1 MKKYFMS
8 VAALAG
14 MMSLAACS
22 SDDIV
27 SPADND
33 VQTIKI
39 AVASTGDKSTRSRD
53 LNSEEPGQNIESVA
67 VVIRNKATNAV
78 VYQKV
83 IPNWN
88 TDKVSSIYTDNG
100 HGRECTLKLEGADR
114 LNAGEYT
121 ITAVGYTAA
130 DFKDN
135 TNTIESA
142 TKGKVVAGNF
152 TAEVAD
158 GKAAQEAFAGESSI
172 NLLENHAAINTSV
185 TLHRQVAGYYGYF
198 TSIPVEVNSKK
209 VTNVRL
215 VARSKNMKLTYGN
228 FNSSFTTTTT
238 NSDIMYVVNGS
249 EPTITKDAKFNGS
262 ADNDAYTVYN
272 IKVAEWF
279 TQGDMNN
286 DGILDEKDALTTKD
300 GKEGWTNALA
310 AKGYKTYQKGTIF
323 AGGFAVP
330 FAATADA
337 TLELQLLDE
346 TGEIL
351 KSWTVAMATAQP
363 TGKGVDGVDLT
374 VPETAQNFSFFRNH
388 MYTLGKKVDNTDK
401 PGTTTPDEPEP
412 LDKSQSMILRVN
424 DNWEVINR
432 MTIGD

>member
-39 AVASTGDKSTRSRD
+39 AVASTGDKATRGRD
-53 LNSEEPGQNIESVA
+53 LNSEEPGQKIENVA
-67 VVIRNKATNAV
+67 VVIRDKATNTV
-78 VYQKV
+78 VYQTIINDWDTKSK
-83 IPNWN
+83 P
-88 TDKVSSIYTDNG
+88 YTDNG

-142 TKGKVVAGNF
+142 TKGKVVPGNF
-152 TAEVAD
+152 TAEVPD
-158 GKAAQEAFAGESSI
+158 DKAAQEAFAGESSI

-198 TSIPVEVNSKK
+198 TSIPVEVNGKK
-209 VTNVRL
+209 VTDVRL

-228 FNSSFTTTTT
+228 FNSSFTTT
-238 NSDIMYVVNGS
+238 NKDIMYVVNGS
-249 EPTITKDAKFNGS
+249 EPATTKDAKFKGS
-262 ADNDAYTVYN
+262 ADNDAYTLYN
-272 IKVAEWF
+272 IKVGAWF
-279 TQGDMNN
+279 TKGDTNN
-286 DGILDEKDALTTKD
+286 DGILDEKDVLTKD
-300 GKEGWTNALA
+300 GEEVWINPLKS
-310 AKGYKTYQKGTIF
+310 KGYETYQKGTIF

-330 FAATADA
+330 FAAVDAA
-337 TLELQLLDE
+337 TLELQLLDVS
-346 TGEIL
+346 GEIL
-351 KSWTVAMATAQP
+351 KSWTVEMAAAQP
-363 TGKGVDGVDLT
+363 TGQDVDKVALPT
-374 VPETAQNFSFFRNH
+374 ETTQNFSFFRNH
-388 MYTLGKKVDNTDK
+388 MYTLGKKVDNTNNK
-401 PGTTTPDEPEP
+401 PGTTTPDQPEP

>member
-53 LNSEEPGQNIESVA
+53 LYSEEPAQNIENVA
-67 VVIRNKATNAV
+67 VVIRDKATNTV
-78 VYQKV
+78 VYQT
-83 IPNWN
+83 IINGWN
-88 TDKVSSIYTDNG
+88 TKSNLYTDNG

-130 DFKDN
+130 DFKEN

-142 TKGKVVAGNF
+142 TKGKIVTGNF
-152 TAEVAD
+152 TAEVPD
-158 GKAAQEAFAGESSI
+158 DKAAQEAFAGESSI

-198 TSIPVEVNSKK
+198 TSIPVEVNGKK

-215 VARSKNMKLTYGN
+215 VARSKNTKLTYGN
-228 FNSSFTTTTT
+228 FNSSFTTT

-249 EPTITKDAKFNGS
+249 EPATIKDAKFKGS

-272 IKVAEWF
+272 IKVTDWF
-279 TQGDMNN
+279 TKGDTNK
-286 DGILDEKDALTTKD
+286 DGILDEKDTN
-300 GKEGWTNALA
+300 WTNPLEP
-310 AKGYKTYQKGTIF
+310 KGYLTYQPGTIF

-330 FAATADA
+330 FAAANAA
-337 TLELQLLDE
+337 TLELQLLDAS
-346 TGEIL
+346 GEIL
-351 KSWTVAMATAQP
+351 KSWTVEMAAAQHD
-363 TGKGVDGVDLT
+363 GQGVDGVALT
-374 VPETAQNFSFFRNH
+374 VPETTQNFSFFRNH
-388 MYTLGKKVDNTDK
+388 MYTLGKKVDNTKDK

>member
-53 LNSEEPGQNIESVA
+53 LNSEEPNQNIENVA

-78 VYQKV
+78 VYQT
-83 IPNWN
+83 IINDWN
-88 TDKVSSIYTDNG
+88 TKSSIYTDNG
-100 HGRECTLKLEGADR
+100 HGREYTLKLEAAKR

-121 ITAVGYTAA
+121 ITAVGYTAD
-130 DFKDN
+130 DFKN
-135 TNTIESA
+135 NTIESA
-142 TKGKVVAGNF
+142 TTGVVAGNF

-198 TSIPVEVNSKK
+198 TSIPFEVNSKK
-209 VTNVRL
+209 VTDVRL
-215 VARSKNMKLTYGN
+215 VARSKNTKLTYGN
-228 FNSSFTTTTT
+228 FNSSFTTT

-249 EPTITKDAKFNGS
+249 EPATTKDAKFNGS
-262 ADNDAYTVYN
+262 TTANDAYTLYN
-272 IKVAEWF
+272 IKVTDWF
-279 TQGDMNN
+279 TQGDTNN
-286 DGILDEKDALTTKD
+286 DGILDEKDN
-300 GKEGWTNALA
+300 GWTNALA
-310 AKGYKTYQKGTIF
+310 TKGYLTYQPGTIF

-330 FAATADA
+330 FAATAAA
-337 TLELQLLDE
+337 TLELQLLDAS
-346 TGEIL
+346 GEIL
-351 KSWTVAMATAQP
+351 KSWTVEMATAQP
-363 TGKGVDGVDLT
+363 TGKGVDGVALT
-374 VPETAQNFSFFRNH
+374 VPETTQNFSFFRNH
-388 MYTLGKKVDNTDK
+388 MYTLGKKMDNTTT
-401 PGTTTPDEPEP
+401 PGTTPDQPEP

>member
-53 LNSEEPGQNIESVA
+53 LYSEEPAQNIENVA
-67 VVIRNKATNAV
+67 VVIRDKATNTV
-78 VYQKV
+78 VYQT
-83 IPNWN
+83 IINGWN
-88 TDKVSSIYTDNG
+88 TKSNLYTDNG
-100 HGRECTLKLEGADR
+100 HGREYTLKLEKDQR

-121 ITAVGYTAA
+121 ITAVGYTAD
-130 DFKDN
+130 DFKN
-135 TNTIESA
+135 NTIESA
-142 TKGKVVAGNF
+142 TTGVVAGNF

-198 TSIPVEVNSKK
+198 TSIPVEVNGKK

-215 VARSKNMKLTYGN
+215 VARSKNTKLTYGN
-228 FNSSFTTTTT
+228 FNSSFTTT
-238 NSDIMYVVNGS
+238 NDKIMYVVNGS
-249 EPTITKDAKFNGS
+249 EPATIKDAKFKGS
-262 ADNDAYTVYN
+262 ADNDAYTLYN
-272 IKVAEWF
+272 IKVVEWF
-279 TQGDMNN
+279 PRGDRNN
-286 DGILDEKDALTTKD
+286 DGILDEKDALTEKD
-300 GKEGWTNALA
+300 WTNPLQP
-310 AKGYKTYQKGTIF
+310 KGYETYQKGTIF

-330 FAATADA
+330 FAAVDAA
-337 TLELQLLDE
+337 TLELQLLDVS
-346 TGEIL
+346 GEIL
-351 KSWTVAMATAQP
+351 KSWTVEMAAAQP
-363 TGKGVDGVDLT
+363 AGQDVNKVALPT
-374 VPETAQNFSFFRNH
+374 ETAQNFSFFRNH
-388 MYTLGKKVDNTDK
+388 MYTLGKKVDNTKDK
-401 PGTTTPDEPEP
+401 PGTTTPDQPEP

>member
-22 SDDIV
+22 SDDDIV

-53 LNSEEPGQNIESVA
+53 LNSEEPAQNIENVA

-78 VYQKV
+78 VYQT
-83 IPNWN
+83 IINGWN
-88 TDKVSSIYTDNG
+88 TKSNIYTDNG
-100 HGRECTLKLEGADR
+100 HGREYTLKLEKDQR

-121 ITAVGYTAA
+121 ITAVGYTAD
-130 DFKDN
+130 DFKS
-135 TNTIESA
+135 NTIVDA
-142 TKGKVVAGNF
+142 TKGNVAAGNF

-158 GKAAQEAFAGESSI
+158 SKAAQEAFAGESSI
-172 NLLENHAAINTSV
+172 KLLEDYAAINPSV

-198 TSIPVEVNSKK
+198 TSIPVKVDNKEV
-209 VTNVRL
+209 TDVRL

-228 FNSSFTTTTT
+228 FNSNFTTT

-249 EPTITKDAKFNGS
+249 EPATTKDAKFKGS
-262 ADNDAYTVYN
+262 ADNDAYTLYN
-272 IKVAEWF
+272 IKVTDWF
-279 TQGDMNN
+279 AQGDTNN
-286 DGILDEKDALTTKD
+286 DGILDEKDK
-300 GKEGWTNALA
+300 GWTNALA
-310 AKGYKTYQKGTIF
+310 TKGYLTYQEGTIF

-330 FAATADA
+330 FAATDAA
-337 TLELQLLDE
+337 TLELQLLDAS
-346 TGEIL
+346 GEIL
-351 KSWTVAMATAQP
+351 KAWTVEMAAAQP
-363 TGKGVDGVDLT
+363 TGQGVDGVALT
-374 VPETAQNFSFFRNH
+374 VPETTQNFSFFRNH
-388 MYTLGKKVDNTDK
+388 MYTLGKKMDNTTT
-401 PGTTTPDEPEP
+401 PGTTPDQPEP

>member
-8 VAALAG
+8 VAVLAG

-53 LNSEEPGQNIESVA
+53 LNSEEPAQNIENVA

-88 TDKVSSIYTDNG
+88 TDPVSSIYTDNG

-130 DFKDN
+130 DFN
-135 TNTIESA
+135 TNTIVDA
-142 TKGKVVAGNF
+142 TKGKVVPGNF
-152 TAEVAD
+152 TAEVPD
-158 GKAAQEAFAGESSI
+158 DKAAQEAFAGESSI

-198 TSIPVEVNSKK
+198 TSIPVKVDNKE

-215 VARSKNMKLTYGN
+215 VARSKNTKLTYGN
-228 FNSSFTTTTT
+228 FNSSFTTT

-249 EPTITKDAKFNGS
+249 EPATTKDAKFKGS
-262 ADNDAYTVYN
+262 TTANDAYTLYN
-272 IKVAEWF
+272 IKVADWF
-279 TQGDMNN
+279 TKGDTNN
-286 DGILDEKDALTTKD
+286 DGILDEKDALTKD
-300 GKEGWTNALA
+300 GKEAWINPLKS
-310 AKGYKTYQKGTIF
+310 KGYKTYQPGTIF
-323 AGGFAVP
+323 AGGFVVP
-330 FAATADA
+330 FAAIDAA
-337 TLELQLLDE
+337 TLELQLLDAS
-346 TGEIL
+346 GEIL

-363 TGKGVDGVDLT
+363 AGQGVDGVAL
-374 VPETAQNFSFFRNH
+374 PAETTQNFSFFRNH
-388 MYTLGKKVDNTDK
+388 MYTLGKKVDNTDHK
-401 PGTTTPDEPEP
+401 PGTTPDQPEP

>member
-1 MKKYFMS
+1 MKKFFMS

-39 AVASTGDKSTRSRD
+39 AVASTGDKSTRGRD
-53 LNSEEPGQNIESVA
+53 LNSEEPDQKIENVT
-67 VVIRNKATNAV
+67 VVIRNKKTNEV
-78 VYQKV
+78 VYHQ
-83 IPNWN
+83 IIANWN
-88 TDKVSSIYTDNG
+88 TETVSKPYTDNG

-121 ITAVGYTAA
+121 ITAVGYTAT
-130 DFKDN
+130 DFK
-135 TNTIESA
+135 TNTIVDA
-142 TKGKVVAGNF
+142 KKGEVVAGNF
-152 TAEVAD
+152 SAEVAD
-158 GKAAQEAFAGESSI
+158 DKAAQEAFAGESSI
-172 NLLENHAAINTSV
+172 NLDVDHAAINTSV

-198 TSIPVEVNSKK
+198 TSIPFKVNNKQ

-215 VARSKNMKLTYGN
+215 VARSKNTKLTYGN
-228 FNSSFTTTTT
+228 FNSSFTTT
-238 NSDIMYVVNGS
+238 NNDIMYVVNGS
-249 EPTITKDAKFNGS
+249 EPATPKDAKFNGS
-262 ADNDAYTVYN
+262 AENDAYTVYN
-272 IKVAEWF
+272 IKVTDWF
-279 TQGDMNN
+279 TKGDTNN
-286 DGILDEKDALTTKD
+286 DGILDEKDALTE
-300 GKEGWTNALA
+300 GGWTNALA
-310 AKGYKTYQKGTIF
+310 KKGYLTYQPGTIF

-330 FAATADA
+330 FAATDAA

-346 TGEIL
+346 SGEIL
-351 KSWTVAMATAQP
+351 KSWTVAMATPQP
-363 TGKGVDGVDLT
+363 AGQGVDGVALT

>member
-8 VAALAG
+8 VATLAG

-53 LNSEEPGQNIESVA
+53 LNSEEPNQNIENVA
-67 VVIRNKATNAV
+67 VVIRDKANTV

-83 IPNWN
+83 I
-88 TDKVSSIYTDNG
+88 TDWKTASSIYTDNG

-130 DFKDN
+130 DFKN
-135 TNTIESA
+135 NTIENA
-142 TKGKVVAGNF
+142 TGKVAGNF

-172 NLLENHAAINTSV
+172 NLLADHAAINTSV

-198 TSIPVEVNSKK
+198 TSIPVKVNGKN

-228 FNSSFTTTTT
+228 FNSSFTTT

-249 EPTITKDAKFNGS
+249 EPATTKDAKFNGS
-262 ADNDAYTVYN
+262 TTANDAYTLYN
-272 IKVAEWF
+272 IKVADWF
-279 TQGDMNN
+279 TQGDTNN
-286 DGILDEKDALTTKD
+286 DGILDEKDK
-300 GKEGWTNALA
+300 GWTNALA
-310 AKGYKTYQKGTIF
+310 DKGYLTYQQGTIF

-330 FAATADA
+330 FAATDAA
-337 TLELQLLDE
+337 TLELQLLDVN
-346 TGEIL
+346 GEIL
-351 KSWTVAMATAQP
+351 KAWTVAMATAQP
-363 TGKGVDGVDLT
+363 AGKGVDGVDLT

-388 MYTLGKKVDNTDK
+388 MYTLGKKVDNTNT
-401 PGTTTPDEPEP
+401 PGTTPDQPEP

>member
-1 MKKYFMS
+1 MS

-67 VVIRNKATNAV
+67 VVICNKKTNEV
-78 VYQKV
+78 VYHK
-83 IPNWN
+83 IIANWN

-100 HGRECTLKLEGADR
+100 HGRECTLKLEGAER

-130 DFKDN
+130 DFKN
-135 TNTIESA
+135 NTIESA
-142 TKGKVVAGNF
+142 TTGVVAGNF

-215 VARSKNMKLTYGN
+215 VARSKNTKLTYGN
-228 FNSSFTTTTT
+228 FNSSFTTT

-249 EPTITKDAKFNGS
+249 EPATTKDAKFNGS
-262 ADNDAYTVYN
+262 TANDAYTVYN
-272 IKVAEWF
+272 IKVTDWF
-279 TQGDMNN
+279 TTGDTNN
-286 DGILDEKDALTTKD
+286 DGILDEKDD
-300 GKEGWTNALA
+300 WTNALA
-310 AKGYKTYQKGTIF
+310 GKGYLTYQKGTIF

-330 FAATADA
+330 FAAANDA
-337 TLELQLLDE
+337 TLELQLLDVN
-346 TGEIL
+346 GDIL

-363 TGKGVDGVDLT
+363 AGQGVDGVQLT

-388 MYTLGKKVDNTDK
+388 MYTLGKKMDNTDK

>member
-53 LNSEEPGQNIESVA
+53 LNSEEPDQKIENVA
-67 VVIRNKATNAV
+67 VVIRDKANKV
-78 VYQKV
+78 VYQTIINDWDTKSK
-83 IPNWN
+83 P
-88 TDKVSSIYTDNG
+88 YTDNG
-100 HGRECTLKLEGADR
+100 HGRECTLKLEGNDR

-142 TKGKVVAGNF
+142 TMGKVVPGNF
-152 TAEVAD
+152 TAEVPD
-158 GKAAQEAFAGESSI
+158 DKAAQEAFAGESSI

-198 TSIPVEVNSKK
+198 TSIPVKVDNKD

-228 FNSSFTTTTT
+228 FNSNFTTT

-249 EPTITKDAKFNGS
+249 EPATIKDAKFKGS

-272 IKVAEWF
+272 IKVTDWF
-279 TQGDMNN
+279 TKGDTNK
-286 DGILDEKDALTTKD
+286 DGILDEKDTN
-300 GKEGWTNALA
+300 WTNPLEPN
-310 AKGYKTYQKGTIF
+310 GYKTYQPGTIF

-330 FAATADA
+330 FAATDAA
-337 TLELQLLDE
+337 TLELQLLDAS
-346 TGEIL
+346 GEIL
-351 KSWTVAMATAQP
+351 KSWTVEMAAAQP
-363 TGKGVDGVDLT
+363 TGQDVDKVALPT
-374 VPETAQNFSFFRNH
+374 ETTQNFSFFRNH
-388 MYTLGKKVDNTDK
+388 MYTLGKKVDNTKDK
-401 PGTTTPDEPEP
+401 PGTTTPDQPEP

>member
-53 LNSEEPGQNIESVA
+53 LNSEEPNQNIENVA

-78 VYQKV
+78 VYHK
-83 IPNWN
+83 IITNWN
-88 TDKVSSIYTDNG
+88 TEPVSKPYTDNG
-100 HGRECTLKLEGADR
+100 HGRECTLKLEGAER

-130 DFKDN
+130 DFKN
-135 TNTIESA
+135 NTIESA
-142 TKGKVVAGNF
+142 TGVAAGNF

-172 NLLENHAAINTSV
+172 NLLADHAAINTSV

-198 TSIPVEVNSKK
+198 TSIPVKVDNKEV
-209 VTNVRL
+209 TDVRL

-228 FNSSFTTTTT
+228 FNSSFTTT
-238 NSDIMYVVNGS
+238 NSDVMYVVNGS
-249 EPTITKDAKFNGS
+249 EPATTKDAKFNGS
-262 ADNDAYTVYN
+262 ADDDAYTLYN
-272 IKVAEWF
+272 IKVADWF
-279 TQGDMNN
+279 TKGDTNN
-286 DGILDEKDALTTKD
+286 DGILDEKDALTE
-300 GKEGWTNALA
+300 GGWTNALE
-310 AKGYKTYQKGTIF
+310 AKGYKTYQPGTIF

-330 FAATADA
+330 FAATAAA
-337 TLELQLLDE
+337 TLELQLLDAS
-346 TGEIL
+346 GEIL
-351 KSWTVAMATAQP
+351 KSWTVAMATAQSVGQDVEKAALP
-363 TGKGVDGVDLT
+363 VA
-374 VPETAQNFSFFRNH
+374 ETTQNFSFFRNH

-401 PGTTTPDEPEP
+401 PGTTTPDQPEP

-432 MTIGD
+432 MTIGDE

>member
-1 MKKYFMS
+1 MS

-53 LNSEEPGQNIESVA
+53 LNSEEPGQNIENVA
-67 VVIRNKATNAV
+67 VVIRDKANKV

-83 IPNWN
+83 I
-88 TDKVSSIYTDNG
+88 TDWKAASSIYTDNG
-100 HGRECTLKLEGADR
+100 HGREYTLKLEKGQR

-130 DFKDN
+130 DFKN
-135 TNTIESA
+135 NTIESA
-142 TKGKVVAGNF
+142 TGVAAGNF

-158 GKAAQEAFAGESSI
+158 NNAPQEAFAGESSI
-172 NLLENHAAINTSV
+172 KLLEDHEGINPSV

-215 VARSKNMKLTYGN
+215 VARSKNTKLTYGN
-228 FNSSFTTTTT
+228 FNSSFTTT

-249 EPTITKDAKFNGS
+249 EPATTKDAKFKGS

-272 IKVAEWF
+272 IKVADWF
-279 TQGDMNN
+279 TNSDTNK
-286 DGILDEKDALTTKD
+286 DGILDEKDDWINPLKSKGYLTT
-300 GKEGWTNALA
+300 
-310 AKGYKTYQKGTIF
+310 QKGTIF

-330 FAATADA
+330 FAATDAA
-337 TLELQLLDE
+337 TLELQLLDAS
-346 TGEIL
+346 GEIL
-351 KSWTVAMATAQP
+351 KSWTVAMATPQP
-363 TGKGVDGVDLT
+363 TGQGVDGVALT
-374 VPETAQNFSFFRNH
+374 IPETVQNFSFFRNH

>member
-33 VQTIKI
+33 AQTIKI

-53 LNSEEPGQNIESVA
+53 LNSEEPGQNIENVA
-67 VVIRNKATNAV
+67 VVIRNKKTNEV
-78 VYQKV
+78 VYQT
-83 IPNWN
+83 IINGWN
-88 TDKVSSIYTDNG
+88 TKSNIYTDNG
-100 HGRECTLKLEGADR
+100 HGREYTLKLEKDQR

-142 TKGKVVAGNF
+142 TKGKVVPGNF
-152 TAEVAD
+152 TAEVPD
-158 GKAAQEAFAGESSI
+158 DKAAQEAFAGESSI
-172 NLLENHAAINTSV
+172 ELLENHAAINTSV

-198 TSIPVEVNSKK
+198 TSIPVEVNGKK
-209 VTNVRL
+209 VTDVRL

-228 FNSSFTTTTT
+228 FNSSFTTT
-238 NSDIMYVVNGS
+238 NKDIMYVVNGS
-249 EPTITKDAKFNGS
+249 EPATIKDAKFKGS
-262 ADNDAYTVYN
+262 ADNDAYTLYN
-272 IKVAEWF
+272 IKVADWF
-279 TQGDMNN
+279 TKGDTNN
-286 DGILDEKDALTTKD
+286 DGILDEKDVLTKA
-300 GKEGWTNALA
+300 GEEAWINPLKS
-310 AKGYKTYQKGTIF
+310 KGYETYQKGTIF

-330 FAATADA
+330 FAATDAA
-337 TLELQLLDE
+337 TLELQLLDAS
-346 TGEIL
+346 GEIL

-363 TGKGVDGVDLT
+363 TGQDVEKATLPAET
-374 VPETAQNFSFFRNH
+374 VQNFSFFRNH

>member
-1 MKKYFMS
+1 MKKFFMR

-33 VQTIKI
+33 VQTIQI
-39 AVASTGDKSTRSRD
+39 AVASTGDKATRGRD
-53 LNSEEPGQNIESVA
+53 LNSEEPDQKIESVT

-78 VYQKV
+78 VYKGD
-83 IPNWN
+83 IPKWN
-88 TDKVSSIYTDNG
+88 TVSSTYTDNG
-100 HGRECTLKLEGADR
+100 HGRKYTLKLEGADR

-121 ITAVGYTAA
+121 ITAVGYTAD
-130 DFKDN
+130 DFK
-135 TNTIESA
+135 TNTIVDA
-142 TKGKVVAGNF
+142 KKGEVAAGNF

-172 NLLENHAAINTSV
+172 KLLEDHAAINPSV

-209 VTNVRL
+209 VTDVRL

-228 FNSSFTTTTT
+228 FNSSFTTT
-238 NSDIMYVVNGS
+238 NKDIMYVVNGS
-249 EPTITKDAKFNGS
+249 EPATTKDAKFKGS
-262 ADNDAYTVYN
+262 ADNDAYTLYN
-272 IKVAEWF
+272 IKVTEWF
-279 TQGDMNN
+279 TKGDTNK
-286 DGILDEKDALTTKD
+286 DGILDEKDTN
-300 GKEGWTNALA
+300 WTNPLEPN
-310 AKGYKTYQKGTIF
+310 GYKTYQPGTIF

-330 FAATADA
+330 FAATDAA

-346 TGEIL
+346 SGEIL
-351 KSWTVAMATAQP
+351 KSWTVAMATPQP
-363 TGKGVDGVDLT
+363 AGQGVDGVALT
-374 VPETAQNFSFFRNH
+374 VPETTQNFSFFRNH
-388 MYTLGKKVDNTDK
+388 MYTLGKKVDNTKDK
-401 PGTTTPDEPEP
+401 PGTTTPDQPEP

>member
-1 MKKYFMS
+1 MS

-53 LNSEEPGQNIESVA
+53 LNSEEPAQNIENVA
-67 VVIRNKATNAV
+67 VVIRDKANTV

-83 IPNWN
+83 I
-88 TDKVSSIYTDNG
+88 TDWKAASSIYTDNG
-100 HGRECTLKLEGADR
+100 HGREYTLKLEKGQR
-114 LNAGEYT
+114 LKAGEYT
-121 ITAVGYTAA
+121 ITAVGYTAG
-130 DFKDN
+130 DFKS
-135 TNTIESA
+135 NTIVDA
-142 TKGKVVAGNF
+142 TEGKFPGNF

-158 GKAAQEAFAGESSI
+158 NKAPQEAFAGESSI
-172 NLLENHAAINTSV
+172 KLLEDYAAINPSV

-198 TSIPVEVNSKK
+198 TSIPFKVNNKT

-215 VARSKNMKLTYGN
+215 VARSKNTKLTYGN
-228 FNSSFTTTTT
+228 FNSNFTTT
-238 NSDIMYVVNGS
+238 NDKIMYVVNGS
-249 EPTITKDAKFNGS
+249 EPATTKDAKFNGS
-262 ADNDAYTVYN
+262 AENDAYTVYN
-272 IKVAEWF
+272 IKVTDWF

-286 DGILDEKDALTTKD
+286 DGILDEKD
-300 GKEGWTNALA
+300 EGWKNALA
-310 AKGYKTYQKGTIF
+310 DNGYLTTQKGTIF

-330 FAATADA
+330 FAATTAA
-337 TLELQLLDE
+337 TLELQLLDAS
-346 TGEIL
+346 GEIL
-351 KSWTVAMATAQP
+351 KSWTVEMAAAQP
-363 TGKGVDGVDLT
+363 TGQDVDKVALPT
-374 VPETAQNFSFFRNH
+374 ETTQNFSFFRNH

>member
-1 MKKYFMS
+1 MS

-39 AVASTGDKSTRSRD
+39 AVASTGDKSMRSRD
-53 LNSEEPGQNIESVA
+53 LNSEEPAQKIENVA
-67 VVIRNKATNAV
+67 VVIRDKANKV
-78 VYQKV
+78 VYQTIINDWDTKSK
-83 IPNWN
+83 P
-88 TDKVSSIYTDNG
+88 YTDNG
-100 HGRECTLKLEGADR
+100 HGRECTLKLEGNDR

-130 DFKDN
+130 DFKN
-135 TNTIESA
+135 NTIESA
-142 TKGKVVAGNF
+142 TTGVVAGNF

-198 TSIPVEVNSKK
+198 TSIPVKVDNKD

-228 FNSSFTTTTT
+228 FNSSFTTT
-238 NSDIMYVVNGS
+238 NDKIMYVVNGS
-249 EPTITKDAKFNGS
+249 EPATTKDAKFKGS
-262 ADNDAYTVYN
+262 ADNDAYTLYN
-272 IKVAEWF
+272 IKVTEWF
-279 TQGDMNN
+279 TKGDTNK
-286 DGILDEKDALTTKD
+286 DGILDEKDTN
-300 GKEGWTNALA
+300 WTNPLEPN
-310 AKGYKTYQKGTIF
+310 GYKTYQPGTIF

-330 FAATADA
+330 FAATDAA

-346 TGEIL
+346 SGEIL
-351 KSWTVAMATAQP
+351 KSWTVAMATPQP
-363 TGKGVDGVDLT
+363 AGQGVDGVALT

-388 MYTLGKKVDNTDK
+388 MYTLGKKVDNTNNK
-401 PGTTTPDEPEP
+401 PGTTTPDQPEP

>member
-53 LNSEEPGQNIESVA
+53 LNSEEPGQNIENVA

-83 IPNWN
+83 ITNWN
-88 TDKVSSIYTDNG
+88 TDPVSKPYTENG
-100 HGRECTLKLEGADR
+100 HGRECTLKLEKDKR

-130 DFKDN
+130 DFK
-135 TNTIESA
+135 TNTIVDAKKDEVA
-142 TKGKVVAGNF
+142 TGNF
-152 TAEVAD
+152 YAEVAD
-158 GKAAQEAFAGESSI
+158 GNAAQEAFAGESSI
-172 NLLENHAAINTSV
+172 KLDANHAAINTSV

-198 TSIPVEVNSKK
+198 TSIPVKVDNKE

-228 FNSSFTTTTT
+228 FNSGFTTT
-238 NSDIMYVVNGS
+238 NQDIMYVVNGS
-249 EPTITKDAKFNGS
+249 VPATTKDAKFKGS
-262 ADNDAYTVYN
+262 TDNDAYTVYN
-272 IKVAEWF
+272 IKVTDWF
-279 TQGDMNN
+279 HNGDKNN
-286 DGILDEKDALTTKD
+286 DGILDEKDALTEED
-300 GKEGWTNALA
+300 WTNALLE
-310 AKGYKTYQKGTIF
+310 AKGYLTDQRGTIF
-323 AGGFAVP
+323 AGGFAIP
-330 FAATADA
+330 FAATNAA
-337 TLELQLLDE
+337 TLELQLLDAN
-346 TGEIL
+346 GDIL
-351 KSWTVAMATAQP
+351 KAWPVKMATAQP
-363 TGKGVDGVDLT
+363 AGKDVEGADLSVT
-374 VPETAQNFSFFRNH
+374 ETEQNFSFFRNH
-388 MYTLGKKVDNTDK
+388 MYTLGKKMDNKDSH
-401 PGTTTPDEPEP
+401 PGTNPNEPEP
-412 LDKSQSMILRVN
+412 LDKAQSIILRVN

>member
-53 LNSEEPGQNIESVA
+53 LNSEEPGQNIENVA

-78 VYQKV
+78 VYNTT
-83 IPNWN
+83 IDNWN
-88 TDKVSSIYTDNG
+88 TKSTSYEDNG
-100 HGRECTLKLEGADR
+100 NGREYTLKLEGDQR

-121 ITAVGYTAA
+121 ITAVGYTAE
-130 DFKDN
+130 DFKN
-135 TNTIESA
+135 NTIENA
-142 TKGKVVAGNF
+142 TGVVAGNF
-152 TAEVAD
+152 SAEVAD

-198 TSIPVEVNSKK
+198 TSIPVKVDNKEV
-209 VTNVRL
+209 TDVRL

-228 FNSSFTTTTT
+228 FNSSFTTT
-238 NSDIMYVVNGS
+238 NDKIMYVVNGS
-249 EPTITKDAKFNGS
+249 EPATIKDAKFKGS

-279 TQGDMNN
+279 TKGDTNN
-286 DGILDEKDALTTKD
+286 DGILDEKDALTKND
-300 GKEGWTNALA
+300 EEAWINPLKKS
-310 AKGYKTYQKGTIF
+310 KGYETYQKGTIF

-330 FAATADA
+330 FAATDAA
-337 TLELQLLDE
+337 TLELQLLDAK
-346 TGEIL
+346 GEIL
-351 KSWTVAMATAQP
+351 KAWTVEMAAAQP
-363 TGKGVDGVDLT
+363 TGQDVDKVALPT
-374 VPETAQNFSFFRNH
+374 ETTQNFSFFRNH
-388 MYTLGKKVDNTDK
+388 MYTLGKKVDNTDNK
-401 PGTTTPDEPEP
+401 PGTTTPDQPEP

>member
-39 AVASTGDKSTRSRD
+39 AVASTGDKATRGRD
-53 LNSEEPGQNIESVA
+53 LNSEEPAQKIENVA
-67 VVIRNKATNAV
+67 VVIRDKATNTV
-78 VYQKV
+78 VYQMIINDWDTKSK
-83 IPNWN
+83 P
-88 TDKVSSIYTDNG
+88 YTDNG
-100 HGRECTLKLEGADR
+100 HGRECTLKLEGDDR

-130 DFKDN
+130 DFKEN

-142 TKGKVVAGNF
+142 TKGKIVTGNF
-152 TAEVAD
+152 TAEVPD

-198 TSIPVEVNSKK
+198 TSIPVEVNGKK
-209 VTNVRL
+209 VTDVRL

-228 FNSSFTTTTT
+228 FNSSFTTT
-238 NSDIMYVVNGS
+238 NDKIMYVVNGS
-249 EPTITKDAKFNGS
+249 EPATTKDAKFNGS
-262 ADNDAYTVYN
+262 AENDAYTVYN
-272 IKVAEWF
+272 IKVDAWF
-279 TQGDMNN
+279 TKGDTNN
-286 DGILDEKDALTTKD
+286 DGILDEKDALTE
-300 GKEGWTNALA
+300 GGWTNALA
-310 AKGYKTYQKGTIF
+310 KKGYLTYQPGTIF

-330 FAATADA
+330 FAATDAA

-346 TGEIL
+346 SGEIL
-351 KSWTVAMATAQP
+351 KSWTVAMATPQP
-363 TGKGVDGVDLT
+363 AGQGVDGVALT

-388 MYTLGKKVDNTDK
+388 MYTLGKKVDNTKDK
-401 PGTTTPDEPEP
+401 PGTTTPDQPEP

>member
-39 AVASTGDKSTRSRD
+39 AVASTGDKATRGRD
-53 LNSEEPGQNIESVA
+53 LNSEEPAQKIENVA
-67 VVIRNKATNAV
+67 VVIRDKATNTV
-78 VYQKV
+78 VYQTIINDWDTKSK
-83 IPNWN
+83 P
-88 TDKVSSIYTDNG
+88 YTDNG

-142 TKGKVVAGNF
+142 TKGKVVPGNF
-152 TAEVAD
+152 TAEVPD
-158 GKAAQEAFAGESSI
+158 DKAAQEAFAGESSI
-172 NLLENHAAINTSV
+172 KLDVNHAAINTSV

-198 TSIPVEVNSKK
+198 TSIPVEVNGKK
-209 VTNVRL
+209 VTDVRL

-228 FNSSFTTTTT
+228 FNSSFTTT
-238 NSDIMYVVNGS
+238 NKDIMYVVNGS
-249 EPTITKDAKFNGS
+249 EPATTKDAKFKGS
-262 ADNDAYTVYN
+262 ADNDAYTLYN
-272 IKVAEWF
+272 IKVGAWF
-279 TQGDMNN
+279 TKGDTNN
-286 DGILDEKDALTTKD
+286 DGILDEKDALTE
-300 GKEGWTNALA
+300 GGWTNALA
-310 AKGYKTYQKGTIF
+310 KKGYLTYQPGTIF

-330 FAATADA
+330 FAATDAA

-346 TGEIL
+346 SGEIL
-351 KSWTVAMATAQP
+351 KSWTVAMATPQP
-363 TGKGVDGVDLT
+363 AGQGVDGVALT

-388 MYTLGKKVDNTDK
+388 MYTLGKKVDNTKDK
-401 PGTTTPDEPEP
+401 PGTTTPDQPEP

>member
-53 LNSEEPGQNIESVA
+53 LNSEEPAQDIENVA
-67 VVIRNKATNAV
+67 VVIRNKKTNEV
-78 VYQKV
+78 VYHKI

-88 TDKVSSIYTDNG
+88 TETVSKPYTDNG

-130 DFKDN
+130 DFKEN

-142 TKGKVVAGNF
+142 TKGKIVTGNF
-152 TAEVAD
+152 TAEVPD
-158 GKAAQEAFAGESSI
+158 DKAAQEAFAGESSI
-172 NLLENHAAINTSV
+172 ELLENHAAINTSV

-198 TSIPVEVNSKK
+198 TSIPVKVDNKE

-215 VARSKNMKLTYGN
+215 VARSKNTKLTYGN
-228 FNSSFTTTTT
+228 FNTNFTTT

-249 EPTITKDAKFNGS
+249 EPATTKDAKFKGS

-272 IKVAEWF
+272 IKVTDWF
-279 TQGDMNN
+279 YLGDTNN
-286 DGILDEKDALTTKD
+286 DGILDEKDN
-300 GKEGWTNALA
+300 GWTNALA
-310 AKGYKTYQKGTIF
+310 TKGYLTYQPGTIF

-330 FAATADA
+330 FAAVDAA
-337 TLELQLLDE
+337 TLELQLLDAS
-346 TGEIL
+346 GDIL
-351 KSWTVAMATAQP
+351 KSWTVEMAAAQSAGQDVEKAALP
-363 TGKGVDGVDLT
+363 VA
-374 VPETAQNFSFFRNH
+374 ETTQHFSFFRNH
-388 MYTLGKKVDNTDK
+388 MYTLGKKMDNTTT
-401 PGTTTPDEPEP
+401 PGTTPDQPEP

>member
-53 LNSEEPGQNIESVA
+53 LNSEEPDQKIENVA
-67 VVIRNKATNAV
+67 VVIRDKANTV
-78 VYQKV
+78 VYQTIINDWDTKS
-83 IPNWN
+83 N
-88 TDKVSSIYTDNG
+88 IYTDNG
-100 HGRECTLKLEGADR
+100 HGREYTLKLEKGQR
-114 LNAGEYT
+114 LKAGEYT

-130 DFKDN
+130 DFKN
-135 TNTIESA
+135 NTIVNA
-142 TKGKVVAGNF
+142 TEGKFPGNF

-158 GKAAQEAFAGESSI
+158 NKAPQEAFAGESSI
-172 NLLENHAAINTSV
+172 KLLEDYAAINPSV

-198 TSIPVEVNSKK
+198 TSIPFKVNNKT

-215 VARSKNMKLTYGN
+215 VARSKNTKLTYGN
-228 FNSSFTTTTT
+228 FNSNFTTT
-238 NSDIMYVVNGS
+238 NDKIMYVVNGS
-249 EPTITKDAKFNGS
+249 EPATTKDAKFNGS
-262 ADNDAYTVYN
+262 AENDAYTVYN
-272 IKVAEWF
+272 IKVTDWF

-286 DGILDEKDALTTKD
+286 DGILDEKD
-300 GKEGWTNALA
+300 EGWKNALA
-310 AKGYKTYQKGTIF
+310 DNGYLTTQKGTIF

-330 FAATADA
+330 FAATTAA
-337 TLELQLLDE
+337 TLELQLLDAS
-346 TGEIL
+346 GEIL
-351 KSWTVAMATAQP
+351 KSWTVEMATAQP
-363 TGKGVDGVDLT
+363 AGQDVDKVAL
-374 VPETAQNFSFFRNH
+374 PAETTQNFSFFRNH

>member
-8 VAALAG
+8 VAALTG

-53 LNSEEPGQNIESVA
+53 LNSEEPAQNIENVA

-78 VYQKV
+78 VYQT
-83 IPNWN
+83 IINGWN
-88 TDKVSSIYTDNG
+88 TKSNIYTDNG
-100 HGRECTLKLEGADR
+100 HGREYTLKLEAAKR

-130 DFKDN
+130 DFKN
-135 TNTIESA
+135 NTIENA
-142 TKGKVVAGNF
+142 TSGVVAGNF

-172 NLLENHAAINTSV
+172 NLLEDHAAINTSV

-198 TSIPVEVNSKK
+198 TSIPVKVNNKD

-215 VARSKNMKLTYGN
+215 VARSKNTKLTYGN
-228 FNSSFTTTTT
+228 FNSNFTTT
-238 NSDIMYVVNGS
+238 NNDIMYVVNGS
-249 EPTITKDAKFNGS
+249 EAATTKDAKFNGS
-262 ADNDAYTVYN
+262 ADDDAYTVYN
-272 IKVAEWF
+272 IKVDDWF
-279 TQGDMNN
+279 TKGDTNK
-286 DGILDEKDALTTKD
+286 DGILDEKDD
-300 GKEGWTNALA
+300 GWANALA
-310 AKGYKTYQKGTIF
+310 TKGYLTYQKGTIF

-330 FAATADA
+330 FAAVDAA
-337 TLELQLLDE
+337 TLELQLLDAS
-346 TGEIL
+346 GEIL
-351 KSWTVAMATAQP
+351 KSWTVEMATAQP
-363 TGKGVDGVDLT
+363 AGKGVDGVALT
-374 VPETAQNFSFFRNH
+374 VPETVQNFSFFRNH
-388 MYTLGKKVDNTDK
+388 MYTLGKKVDNTDHK
-401 PGTTTPDEPEP
+401 PGTTTPDQPEP

>member
-1 MKKYFMS
+1 MS

-53 LNSEEPGQNIESVA
+53 LNSEEPGQNIENVA
-67 VVIRNKATNAV
+67 VVIRNKKTNEV

-88 TDKVSSIYTDNG
+88 TDKVSSVYTDNG
-100 HGRECTLKLEGADR
+100 HGRECTLKLEGAER

-130 DFKDN
+130 DFKN
-135 TNTIESA
+135 NTIEGA
-142 TKGKVVAGNF
+142 TGVVPGNF

-158 GKAAQEAFAGESSI
+158 GNAAQEAFAGESSI

-198 TSIPVEVNSKK
+198 TSIPVKVDNKD

-215 VARSKNMKLTYGN
+215 VARSKNTKLTYGN
-228 FNSSFTTTTT
+228 FNSSFTTT

-249 EPTITKDAKFNGS
+249 EPATTKDAKFNGS
-262 ADNDAYTVYN
+262 TANDAYTVYN
-272 IKVAEWF
+272 IRVADWF
-279 TQGDMNN
+279 TKGDTNE
-286 DGILDEKDALTTKD
+286 DGILDEKDALTKD
-300 GKEGWTNALA
+300 GKESWINALKS
-310 AKGYKTYQKGTIF
+310 KGYKTYQKGTIF

-337 TLELQLLDE
+337 TLELQLLDAS
-346 TGEIL
+346 GEIL
-351 KSWTVAMATAQP
+351 KSWTVEMAAAQP
-363 TGKGVDGVDLT
+363 TGQDVDGVALT
-374 VPETAQNFSFFRNH
+374 VPETTQNFSFFRNH
-388 MYTLGKKVDNTDK
+388 MYTLGKKMDNTEDK
-401 PGTTTPDEPEP
+401 PGTTTPDQPEP

>member
-39 AVASTGDKSTRSRD
+39 AVASTGDKSTRGRD
-53 LNSEEPGQNIESVA
+53 LNSEEPNQNIENVA

-78 VYQKV
+78 VYHK
-83 IPNWN
+83 IITNWN
-88 TDKVSSIYTDNG
+88 TEPVSKPYTDNG
-100 HGRECTLKLEGADR
+100 HGRECTLKLEGAER

-130 DFKDN
+130 DFKN
-135 TNTIESA
+135 NTIESA
-142 TKGKVVAGNF
+142 TGVVAGNF

-172 NLLENHAAINTSV
+172 NLLADHAAINTSV

-198 TSIPVEVNSKK
+198 TSIPVKVDNKEV
-209 VTNVRL
+209 TDVRL

-228 FNSSFTTTTT
+228 FNSSFTTTDR
-238 NSDIMYVVNGS
+238 DIMYVVNGS
-249 EPTITKDAKFNGS
+249 EAATTKDAKFKGS
-262 ADNDAYTVYN
+262 ADNDAYTLYN
-272 IKVAEWF
+272 IKVADWF
-279 TQGDMNN
+279 TKGDTNN
-286 DGILDEKDALTTKD
+286 DGILDEKDALTE
-300 GKEGWTNALA
+300 GGWTNALA
-310 AKGYKTYQKGTIF
+310 KKGYLTYQPGTIF

-330 FAATADA
+330 FAATDAA
-337 TLELQLLDE
+337 TLELQLLDAS
-346 TGEIL
+346 GEIL

-388 MYTLGKKVDNTDK
+388 MYTLGKKVDNTNT
-401 PGTTTPDEPEP
+401 PGTTPDQPEP

>member
-53 LNSEEPGQNIESVA
+53 LNSEEPAQNIENVA
-67 VVIRNKATNAV
+67 VVIRNKKTNEV
-78 VYQKV
+78 VYHK
-83 IPNWN
+83 IIANWN
-88 TDKVSSIYTDNG
+88 TETVSKPYTDNG
-100 HGRECTLKLEGADR
+100 HGRECTLKLEGAER

-121 ITAVGYTAA
+121 ITAVGYTAD
-130 DFKDN
+130 DFKN
-135 TNTIESA
+135 NTIESA
-142 TKGKVVAGNF
+142 TTGVVAGNF

-172 NLLENHAAINTSV
+172 NLLADHAAINTSV

-198 TSIPVEVNSKK
+198 TSIPVKVSNKEV
-209 VTNVRL
+209 TDVRL

-228 FNSSFTTTTT
+228 FNSSFTTT

-249 EPTITKDAKFNGS
+249 EPATTKDAKFKGS

-272 IKVAEWF
+272 IKVADWF
-279 TQGDMNN
+279 TKGDTNK
-286 DGILDEKDALTTKD
+286 DGILDEKDD
-300 GKEGWTNALA
+300 WTNALNG
-310 AKGYKTYQKGTIF
+310 KGYLTYQKGTIF

-330 FAATADA
+330 FAAADAA
-337 TLELQLLDE
+337 TLELQLLDAN
-346 TGEIL
+346 GEIL
-351 KSWTVAMATAQP
+351 KSWTVAMATKQSAGQ
-363 TGKGVDGVDLT
+363 GVDGVALT

-388 MYTLGKKVDNTDK
+388 MYTLGKKVDNTNT
-401 PGTTTPDEPEP
+401 PGTTPDQPEP

>member
-39 AVASTGDKSTRSRD
+39 AVASTGDKSMRSRD
-53 LNSEEPGQNIESVA
+53 LNSEEPAQKIENVA
-67 VVIRNKATNAV
+67 VVIRDKATNTV
-78 VYQKV
+78 VYQTIINDWDTKSK
-83 IPNWN
+83 P
-88 TDKVSSIYTDNG
+88 YTDNG

-142 TKGKVVAGNF
+142 TKGKVVPGNF
-152 TAEVAD
+152 TAEVPD

-172 NLLENHAAINTSV
+172 KLLEDHAAINPSV

-198 TSIPVEVNSKK
+198 TSIPVEVNGKK

-215 VARSKNMKLTYGN
+215 VARSKNTKLTYGN
-228 FNSSFTTTTT
+228 FNSSFTTT
-238 NSDIMYVVNGS
+238 NDKIMYVVNGS
-249 EPTITKDAKFNGS
+249 EPATIKDAKFKGS

-272 IKVAEWF
+272 IQVDAWF
-279 TQGDMNN
+279 THGDMNN
-286 DGILDEKDALTTKD
+286 DGILDEKDALIKD
-300 GKEGWTNALA
+300 GWTNALA
-310 AKGYKTYQKGTIF
+310 DKGYLTYQPGTIF

-337 TLELQLLDE
+337 TLELQLLDVS
-346 TGEIL
+346 GEIL
-351 KSWTVAMATAQP
+351 KSWTVAMATAQSA
-363 TGKGVDGVDLT
+363 GQGVDGVALT
-374 VPETAQNFSFFRNH
+374 VPETVQNFSFFRNH

>member
-1 MKKYFMS
+1 MKKSFMS

-53 LNSEEPGQNIESVA
+53 LNSEEPGQNIENVA
-67 VVIRNKATNAV
+67 VVIRDKATNAV
-78 VYQKV
+78 VYHK
-83 IPNWN
+83 IITDWN
-88 TDKVSSIYTDNG
+88 TASSIYTDNG
-100 HGRECTLKLEGADR
+100 HGREYTLKLEKDQR

-121 ITAVGYTAA
+121 ITAVGYTAG
-130 DFKDN
+130 DFKN
-135 TNTIESA
+135 NTIESA
-142 TKGKVVAGNF
+142 TTGVVAGNF

-209 VTNVRL
+209 VTDVRL

-228 FNSSFTTTTT
+228 FNSSFTTT

-249 EPTITKDAKFNGS
+249 EPATTKDAKFNGS
-262 ADNDAYTVYN
+262 TTANDAYTLYN
-272 IKVAEWF
+272 IKVTDWF
-279 TQGDMNN
+279 TQGDTNN
-286 DGILDEKDALTTKD
+286 DGILDEKDN
-300 GKEGWTNALA
+300 GWKNALA
-310 AKGYKTYQKGTIF
+310 AKGYLTYQEGTIF

-330 FAATADA
+330 FAATDAA
-337 TLELQLLDE
+337 TLELQLLDVN
-346 TGEIL
+346 GDIL
-351 KSWTVAMATAQP
+351 KSWTVEMAAAQSAGQDVEKAALP
-363 TGKGVDGVDLT
+363 VA
-374 VPETAQNFSFFRNH
+374 ETTQHFSFFRNH
-388 MYTLGKKVDNTDK
+388 MYTLGKKIDNTTT
-401 PGTTTPDEPEP
+401 PGTTPDQPEP

>member
-53 LNSEEPGQNIESVA
+53 LNSEEPNQNIENVA
-67 VVIRNKATNAV
+67 VVIRNKATNTV
-78 VYQKV
+78 VYHK
-83 IPNWN
+83 IITNWN
-88 TDKVSSIYTDNG
+88 TDAVSSIYTDNG
-100 HGRECTLKLEGADR
+100 HGRQCTLKLEGADR
-114 LNAGEYT
+114 LKAGEYT
-121 ITAVGYTAA
+121 ITAVGYTAE
-130 DFKDN
+130 DFKN
-135 TNTIESA
+135 NSIVGA
-142 TKGKVVAGNF
+142 TTGVVAGNF

-158 GKAAQEAFAGESSI
+158 NKAPQEAFAGESSI
-172 NLLENHAAINTSV
+172 NLLADHAAINTSV

-228 FNSSFTTTTT
+228 FNSNFTTT

-249 EPTITKDAKFNGS
+249 EAAATKDAKFKDS
-262 ADNDAYTVYN
+262 AANDAYTVYN
-272 IKVAEWF
+272 IKVADWF
-279 TQGDMNN
+279 TQGDTNK
-286 DGILDEKDALTTKD
+286 DGILDEKDN
-300 GKEGWTNALA
+300 WTNALE
-310 AKGYKTYQKGTIF
+310 AKGYLTYQNGTIF

-330 FAATADA
+330 FAATDAA

-351 KSWTVAMATAQP
+351 KSWTVKMATAQSA
-363 TGKGVDGVDLT
+363 GQDVDKVAL
-374 VPETAQNFSFFRNH
+374 PAETAQNFSFFRNH
-388 MYTLGKKVDNTDK
+388 MYTLGKKVDNTNT
-401 PGTTTPDEPEP
+401 PGTTPDQPEP

>member
-39 AVASTGDKSTRSRD
+39 AVASTGDKATRGRD
-53 LNSEEPGQNIESVA
+53 LNSEEPDQKIESVT

-78 VYQKV
+78 VYKGD
-83 IPNWN
+83 IPKWN
-88 TDKVSSIYTDNG
+88 TVSSTYTDNG
-100 HGRECTLKLEGADR
+100 HGRKYTLKLEGADR

-121 ITAVGYTAA
+121 ITAVGYTAD
-130 DFKDN
+130 DFK
-135 TNTIESA
+135 TNTIVDAKKGEVA
-142 TKGKVVAGNF
+142 TGNF
-152 TAEVAD
+152 YAEVAD
-158 GKAAQEAFAGESSI
+158 GNAAQEAFAGESSI
-172 NLLENHAAINTSV
+172 KLDANHAAINTSV

-198 TSIPVEVNSKK
+198 TSIPVKVDNKE

-228 FNSSFTTTTT
+228 FNTNFTTT

-249 EPTITKDAKFNGS
+249 EPATTKDAKFKGS

-272 IKVAEWF
+272 IKVTDWF
-279 TQGDMNN
+279 SLGDTNN
-286 DGILDEKDALTTKD
+286 DGILDEKDN
-300 GKEGWTNALA
+300 GWTNALA
-310 AKGYKTYQKGTIF
+310 TKGYLTYQPGTIF

-330 FAATADA
+330 FAAVDAA
-337 TLELQLLDE
+337 TLELQLLDAS
-346 TGEIL
+346 GDIL
-351 KSWTVAMATAQP
+351 KSWTVEMAAAQSAGQDVEKAALP
-363 TGKGVDGVDLT
+363 VA
-374 VPETAQNFSFFRNH
+374 ETTQHFSFFRNH
-388 MYTLGKKVDNTDK
+388 MYTLGKKMDNTTT
-401 PGTTTPDEPEP
+401 PGTTPDQPEP

>member
-27 SPADND
+27 SLADND

-53 LNSEEPGQNIESVA
+53 LNSEEPNQNIENVA
-67 VVIRNKATNAV
+67 VVIRNKVTNAV
-78 VYQKV
+78 VYHK
-83 IPNWN
+83 IITNWN
-88 TDKVSSIYTDNG
+88 TEPVSKPYTDNG
-100 HGRECTLKLEGADR
+100 HGRECTLKLEGAER

-130 DFKDN
+130 DFKN
-135 TNTIESA
+135 NTIESA
-142 TKGKVVAGNF
+142 TGVAAGNF

-172 NLLENHAAINTSV
+172 NLLADHAAINTSV

-198 TSIPVEVNSKK
+198 TSIPVKVDNKEV
-209 VTNVRL
+209 TDVRL
-215 VARSKNMKLTYGN
+215 VARSKNTKLTYGN
-228 FNSSFTTTTT
+228 FNSSFTTT

-249 EPTITKDAKFNGS
+249 EAATTKDAKFNGS
-262 ADNDAYTVYN
+262 TANDAYTVYN
-272 IKVAEWF
+272 IKVADWF
-279 TQGDMNN
+279 TTGDTNK
-286 DGILDEKDALTTKD
+286 DGILDEKDD
-300 GKEGWTNALA
+300 WTNALA
-310 AKGYKTYQKGTIF
+310 AKGYLTYQKGTIF
-323 AGGFAVP
+323 AGGFAIP
-330 FAATADA
+330 FAATDAA
-337 TLELQLLDE
+337 TLELQLLDAS
-346 TGEIL
+346 GEIL
-351 KSWTVAMATAQP
+351 KSWTVAMATPQP
-363 TGKGVDGVDLT
+363 AGQGVDGVALT

-388 MYTLGKKVDNTDK
+388 MYTLGKKVDNTNT
-401 PGTTTPDEPEP
+401 PGTTPDQPEP

>member
-1 MKKYFMS
+1 MS

-53 LNSEEPGQNIESVA
+53 LNSEEPAQNIGNVA
-67 VVIRNKATNAV
+67 VVIRDKANKV

-83 IPNWN
+83 I
-88 TDKVSSIYTDNG
+88 TDWQTASNIYTDNG
-100 HGRECTLKLEGADR
+100 HGREYTLKLEKGKR
-114 LNAGEYT
+114 LKAGEYT
-121 ITAVGYTAA
+121 ITAVGYTAG
-130 DFKDN
+130 DFKS
-135 TNTIESA
+135 NTILDA
-142 TKGKVVAGNF
+142 TEGNVAAGNF
-152 TAEVAD
+152 TAEEAD

-172 NLLENHAAINTSV
+172 NLLEDYAAINPSV

-215 VARSKNMKLTYGN
+215 VARSKNTKLTYGN
-228 FNSSFTTTTT
+228 FNSNFTTT
-238 NSDIMYVVNGS
+238 NDKIMYVVNGS
-249 EPTITKDAKFNGS
+249 EPATTKDAKFKGS

-272 IKVAEWF
+272 IKVDAWF
-279 TQGDMNN
+279 THGDMNN
-286 DGILDEKDALTTKD
+286 DGILDEKDALIKD
-300 GKEGWTNALA
+300 GWTNALA
-310 AKGYKTYQKGTIF
+310 DKGYLTYQPGTIF

-337 TLELQLLDE
+337 TLELQLLDVS
-346 TGEIL
+346 GEIL
-351 KSWTVAMATAQP
+351 KSWTVAMATAQSA
-363 TGKGVDGVDLT
+363 GQGVDGVALT
-374 VPETAQNFSFFRNH
+374 VPETTQNFSFFRNH
-388 MYTLGKKVDNTDK
+388 MYTLGKKVDNTKDK
-401 PGTTTPDEPEP
+401 PGTTTPDQPEP

>member
-1 MKKYFMS
+1 MS

-53 LNSEEPGQNIESVA
+53 LNSEEPDQKIENVA
-67 VVIRNKATNAV
+67 VVIRNKKTNEV

-83 IPNWN
+83 ITNWN
-88 TDKVSSIYTDNG
+88 TDPVSKPYTENG
-100 HGRECTLKLEGADR
+100 HGRECTLKLEGAER

-121 ITAVGYTAA
+121 ITAVGYTAD
-130 DFKDN
+130 DFKN
-135 TNTIESA
+135 NTIESA
-142 TKGKVVAGNF
+142 TTGVVAGNF

-198 TSIPVEVNSKK
+198 TSIPFEVNSKK
-209 VTNVRL
+209 VTDVRL
-215 VARSKNMKLTYGN
+215 VARSKNTKLTYGN
-228 FNSSFTTTTT
+228 FNSSFTTT
-238 NSDIMYVVNGS
+238 NDKIMYVVNGS
-249 EPTITKDAKFNGS
+249 EPAITKDAKFKGS
-262 ADNDAYTVYN
+262 ADNDAYTVYD

-286 DGILDEKDALTTKD
+286 DGILDEKDALITKG
-300 GKEGWTNALA
+300 GKKGWTNALES
-310 AKGYKTYQKGTIF
+310 KGYKTYQEGTIF

-330 FAATADA
+330 FAAADAA
-337 TLELQLLDE
+337 TLELQLLDAS
-346 TGEIL
+346 GEIL
-351 KSWTVAMATAQP
+351 KSWTVEMAAAQP
-363 TGKGVDGVDLT
+363 TGQDVDKVALPT
-374 VPETAQNFSFFRNH
+374 ETTQNFSFFRNH
-388 MYTLGKKVDNTDK
+388 MYTLGKKMDNTDK

>member
-67 VVIRNKATNAV
+67 VVIRNKKTNEV
-78 VYQKV
+78 VYHK
-83 IPNWN
+83 IIANWN

-100 HGRECTLKLEGADR
+100 HGRECTLKLEGNDR

-142 TKGKVVAGNF
+142 TMGKVVPGNF
-152 TAEVAD
+152 TAEVPD
-158 GKAAQEAFAGESSI
+158 DKAAQEAFAGESSI

-198 TSIPVEVNSKK
+198 TSIPVEVNGKK

-215 VARSKNMKLTYGN
+215 VARSKNTKLTYGN
-228 FNSSFTTTTT
+228 FNSNFTTT
-238 NSDIMYVVNGS
+238 NNDVMYVVNGS
-249 EPTITKDAKFNGS
+249 EPATTKAAKFNGR
-262 ADNDAYTVYN
+262 ADDDAYTVYN
-272 IKVAEWF
+272 IKVTDWF
-279 TQGDMNN
+279 TNSDTNK
-286 DGILDEKDALTTKD
+286 DGILDEKDDWINPLKSKGYLTT
-300 GKEGWTNALA
+300 
-310 AKGYKTYQKGTIF
+310 QKGTIF

-330 FAATADA
+330 FAATDAA
-337 TLELQLLDE
+337 TLELQLLDAS
-346 TGEIL
+346 GEIL

-363 TGKGVDGVDLT
+363 TGQDVEKATLPAET
-374 VPETAQNFSFFRNH
+374 VQNFSFFRNH

>member
-1 MKKYFMS
+1 MS

-53 LNSEEPGQNIESVA
+53 LNSEEPGQNIENVA

-78 VYQKV
+78 VYQT
-83 IPNWN
+83 IINDWN
-88 TDKVSSIYTDNG
+88 TKSSIYTDNG
-100 HGRECTLKLEGADR
+100 HGREYTLKLEAAKR

-121 ITAVGYTAA
+121 ITAVGYTAD
-130 DFKDN
+130 DFKN
-135 TNTIESA
+135 NTIESA
-142 TKGKVVAGNF
+142 TTGVVAGNF

-172 NLLENHAAINTSV
+172 KLLEDHAAINPSV

-198 TSIPVEVNSKK
+198 TSIPVKVDNKD

-228 FNSSFTTTTT
+228 FNSSFTTT

-249 EPTITKDAKFNGS
+249 EPATTKDAKFNGS
-262 ADNDAYTVYN
+262 TANDAYTIYN
-272 IKVAEWF
+272 IKVADWF
-279 TQGDMNN
+279 TNGDTNN
-286 DGILDEKDALTTKD
+286 DGILDEKD
-300 GKEGWTNALA
+300 EGWKNPLT
-310 AKGYKTYQKGTIF
+310 AKGYKTYQPGTIF

-337 TLELQLLDE
+337 TLELQLLDVS
-346 TGEIL
+346 GEIL
-351 KSWTVAMATAQP
+351 KSWTVAMATAQHD
-363 TGKGVDGVDLT
+363 GQGVDGVALT
-374 VPETAQNFSFFRNH
+374 VPETTQNFSFFRNH
-388 MYTLGKKVDNTDK
+388 MYTLGKKMDNTTT
-401 PGTTTPDEPEP
+401 PGTTPDQPEP

>member
-53 LNSEEPGQNIESVA
+53 LNSEEPNQNIENVA
-67 VVIRNKATNAV
+67 VVIRNKKTNAV
-78 VYQKV
+78 VYHK
-83 IPNWN
+83 IITDWN
-88 TDKVSSIYTDNG
+88 LETVSKPYTDNG
-100 HGRECTLKLEGADR
+100 HGRECTLKLEGAER

-130 DFKDN
+130 DFKN
-135 TNTIESA
+135 NTIESA
-142 TKGKVVAGNF
+142 TTGEVAGNF

-158 GKAAQEAFAGESSI
+158 NKAAQEAFAGESSI
-172 NLLENHAAINTSV
+172 NLLADHAAINTSV

-215 VARSKNMKLTYGN
+215 VARSKNTKLTYGN
-228 FNSSFTTTTT
+228 FNTNFTTT
-238 NSDIMYVVNGS
+238 NNDIMYVVNGS
-249 EPTITKDAKFNGS
+249 EPATTKDAKFNGS
-262 ADNDAYTVYN
+262 ADNDAYTLYN
-272 IKVAEWF
+272 IKVADWF
-279 TQGDMNN
+279 TQGDTNN
-286 DGILDEKDALTTKD
+286 DGILDEKDHDWK
-300 GKEGWTNALA
+300 NALA
-310 AKGYKTYQKGTIF
+310 AKGYLTYQEGTIF

-330 FAATADA
+330 FAATDAA
-337 TLELQLLDE
+337 TLELQLLDVS
-346 TGEIL
+346 GEIL
-351 KSWTVAMATAQP
+351 KSWTVEMATAQP
-363 TGKGVDGVDLT
+363 AGEGVDKVAL
-374 VPETAQNFSFFRNH
+374 PAETTQNFSFFRNH
-388 MYTLGKKVDNTDK
+388 MYTLGKKMDNTTT
-401 PGTTTPDEPEP
+401 PGTTPDQPEP

>member
-33 VQTIKI
+33 VQTIQI
-39 AVASTGDKSTRSRD
+39 AVASTGDKATRGRD
-53 LNSEEPGQNIESVA
+53 LNSEEPDQKIENVT
-67 VVIRNKATNAV
+67 VVIRNKATNTV
-78 VYQKV
+78 VYQTIINDWDTKSK
-83 IPNWN
+83 P
-88 TDKVSSIYTDNG
+88 YTENG

-142 TKGKVVAGNF
+142 TKGKVVPGNF
-152 TAEVAD
+152 TAEVPD
-158 GKAAQEAFAGESSI
+158 DKAAQEAFAGESSI
-172 NLLENHAAINTSV
+172 KLLEDHAAINTSV

-198 TSIPVEVNSKK
+198 TSIPFKVNNKQ

-215 VARSKNMKLTYGN
+215 LARSKNTKLTYGN
-228 FNSSFTTTTT
+228 FNSSFTTT
-238 NSDIMYVVNGS
+238 NNDIMYVVNGS
-249 EPTITKDAKFNGS
+249 EPATPKDAKFNGS
-262 ADNDAYTVYN
+262 TENDAYTVYN
-272 IKVAEWF
+272 IKVTDWF
-279 TQGDMNN
+279 TEGDKNN
-286 DGILDEKDALTTKD
+286 DGILDEKDGGWKNVLKD
-300 GKEGWTNALA
+300 
-310 AKGYKTYQKGTIF
+310 KGYLTDQEGTIF
-323 AGGFAVP
+323 AGGFAIP
-330 FAATADA
+330 FAATDAA
-337 TLELQLLDE
+337 TLELQLLDVN
-346 TGEIL
+346 GNIL
-351 KSWTVAMATAQP
+351 KAWPVKMAAAQSAGQDVEKAALSV
-363 TGKGVDGVDLT
+363 T
-374 VPETAQNFSFFRNH
+374 ETEQNFSFFRNH
-388 MYTLGKKVDNTDK
+388 MYTLGKKVDNKGSHT
-401 PGTTTPDEPEP
+401 PGTNPNEPEP
-412 LDKSQSMILRVN
+412 LDKAQSIILRVN